1 MSGVSTLNRILCHN
15 LNSYLQKWLI
25 VWETHMLNYEKIR
38 IPNSYIVSYLNIYVI
53 GKQSKIKI
61 PNIDI

>member
-1 MSGVSTLNRILCHN
+1 
-15 LNSYLQKWLI
+15 
-25 VWETHMLNYEKIR
+25 MLNYEKIR